1 MSAGVIIALVLAI
14 PVGLTLGALGGGG
27 AILTLPIF
35 VFIAGIP
42 TAEAV
47 AMSLVTVGGAS
58 LPAAGLHYWRGNFH
72 RRAALYF
79 AATGVI
85 ASYFG
90 SYLTQMVSQRML
102 LGIFAALMLIAG
114 GAMIRRRSDL
124 EQRSRCN
131 IVRCLI
137 IGAIVG
143 GLTGFLGVG
152 GGFMIVPALVL
163 FAGIETKD
171 AVGASLA
178 IITLNAAAGLV
189 GQIQHITIDWHL
201 TLAFL
206 GLTVLGMFAGLAVA
220 EKVPSDLL
228 KHVFGW
234 LVIVLAL
241 TVGGLAAASVSMP
254 SGSGS

>member
-1 MSAGVIIALVLAI
+1 MNAGVLTALVLAI

-27 AILTLPIF
+27 SILTLPIF

-47 AMSLVTVGGAS
+47 AMSLVIVGGAS

-72 RRAALYF
+72 IRAALYF

-90 SYLTQMVSQRML
+90 SYLTQMVSQRVL
-102 LGIFAALMLIAG
+102 LGIFAVLMLIAG
-114 GAMIRRRSDL
+114 GAMVRRRS
-124 EQRSRCN
+124 EQNQPSKCN
-131 IVRCLI
+131 MIRCLG

-189 GQIQHITIDWHL
+189 GQIQHTSIDWYL
-201 TLAFL
+201 TLGFL

-220 EKVPSDLL
+220 EKVSSDLL
-228 KHVFGW
+228 KKLFGW
-234 LVIVLAL
+234 LVIVLGL
-241 TVGGLAAASVSMP
+241 IVGGLAAAGVSMP
-254 SGSGS
+254 SGSG